1 MMTDDLALINQK
13 IDYLTAQFEI
23 QTKRQQALEE
33 LQNDLIPIVNHI
45 IKLSID
51 EMAEIGNEFALEDL
65 LFLFKRL
72 LRNTRSILSL
82 LDNVDAVMGLSEE
95 IELLGK
101 QVFSEMVEQM
111 DRMERMGY
119 FNLAREG
126 MKVTEKVVT
135 ELNRQGIN
143 EFGDGIAELAVNIT
157 KPELILTANNAVNA
171 LGEQTEENVSLFAL
185 MREMF
190 DPKVR
195 KGLARMLNV
204 VKAFSD

>member
-1 MMTDDLALINQK
+1 LINQK